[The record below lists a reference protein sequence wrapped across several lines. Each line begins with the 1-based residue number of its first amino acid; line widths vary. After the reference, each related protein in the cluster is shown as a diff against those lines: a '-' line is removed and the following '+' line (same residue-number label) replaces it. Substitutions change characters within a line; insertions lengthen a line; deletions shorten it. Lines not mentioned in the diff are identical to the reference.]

1 MRNLMS
7 QAYICAQKLIQT
19 SFNIFF
25 MCVSDE
31 SNIDQILAV
40 NTFSFIINCF
50 LYNVFVQNKI
60 CIQDVYAHTVNVAE
74 ASY

>member
-1 MRNLMS
+1 
-7 QAYICAQKLIQT
+7 
-19 SFNIFF
+19 